1 MSRTFQVPFQVIMEA
16 FDRKDIH
23 KEKLQ
28 LSSIGCLCHKKNE
41 SNLETFKKIFQEKK
55 IRKQVRYP
63 FILTVL
69 RSILFLCMFAKA
81 DTKKVN
87 TFPVQSSPDIFPPM
101 IWTPH
106 KLPIWVKRTG
116 KNQHLGSSFLL
127 PVTENRS
134 QMQIKKREN
143 MCDSLVF

>member
-1 MSRTFQVPFQVIMEA
+1 MTGTVFYHRKHSVNICSINKIEKTQICENRKLSRTFQVPFQVIMEA

-41 SNLETFKKIFQEKK
+41 SNLEAFKKIFQEKK
-55 IRKQVRYP
+55 NRKQVRYP

-69 RSILFLCMFAKA
+69 QSILFLCMFAKA

-101 IWTPH
+101 IWTLH
-106 KLPIWVKRTG
+106 KLLI
-116 KNQHLGSSFLL
+116 
-127 PVTENRS
+127 
-134 QMQIKKREN
+134 
-143 MCDSLVF
+143 